1 MRMSRRMG
9 LVASLGMHPESV
21 TTSGGN
27 LQYWTSASTT
37 SDGWHNTNT
46 NPSGEPF
53 TNYEA
58 YFGRNGSKVYHNAAV
73 CFKTGKF
80 TGKGKRVSVSVT
92 VQQTAWADGI
102 AYAAQLSRHDW
113 STAAE
118 WAAGSKERYSNSMT
132 TLPSDPKAIA
142 SKTGTV
148 PKASGNQTLVLS
160 FDAEILPETE
170 YVIYIIGTSGTSGH
184 LVTLLKT
191 ASYAPTI
198 TVTG

>member
-1 MRMSRRMG
+1 MSRRMG
-9 LVASLGMHPESV
+9 VHARLGMNPDSV
-21 TTSGGN
+21 TVTGGC

-37 SDGWHNTNT
+37 TDGWHNTNT

-58 YFGRNGSKVYHNAAV
+58 YFGRNASKIYHNAAV

-92 VQQTAWADGI
+92 VQQTAWGNGV
-102 AYAAQLSRHDW
+102 AYEAQLSRHDW
-113 STAAE
+113 STAAK
-118 WAAGSKERYSNSMT
+118 WSAGSKEHYSSSMT
-132 TLPSDPKAIA
+132 ALPSDPNAVA
-142 SKTGTV
+142 SKTGSV
-148 PKASGNQTLVLS
+148 PLNNGNQTLTLS

-170 YVIYIIGTSGTSGH
+170 YVIYIIGTSGTSGQ
-184 LVTLLKT
+184 LVMLVKT
-191 ASYAPTI
+191 ADYAPTI